1 MSLTST
7 GWVCTME
14 SCAWSAWTMTGRSWR
29 GGGTTASIKTRVG
42 ILKKKKHLGKSQTSA
57 HNIWTDASSL
67 HPHTHRRH
75 GLVQRACDVLGAVH
89 RPEGVCRQPA
99 GERSARGPAGAG
111 RHLRLHRSGSAAPD
125 TQSEHTGT
133 GRGILRF
140 SVVIS
145 HRDSTK
151 RAVPLQLAMFACT
164 WTQRFLVDVKR
175 YNRGRLPHHTKLK
188 QTYGFQS
195 ADVNVPLIS
204 LQKWTFWCLEI
215 TLCLAG
221 KAASGEG
228 VQRSHLN
235 GNRAKARWGTN
246 YGLLHLHLSTYLHDK
261 VRKRNN
267 KHGRVISCCAT
278 TGCDCSKVASAVLT
292 HWQMAELLHHGL
304 KALQVRPAVTTNMKH
319 H

>member
-1 MSLTST
+1 M
-7 GWVCTME
+7 
-14 SCAWSAWTMTGRSWR
+14 
-29 GGGTTASIKTRVG
+29 
-42 ILKKKKHLGKSQTSA
+42 
-57 HNIWTDASSL
+57 
-67 HPHTHRRH
+67 
-75 GLVQRACDVLGAVH
+75 LGAVH

-133 GRGILRF
+133 CRGILSF

-145 HRDSTK
+145 NRDSTK
-151 RAVPLQLAMFACT
+151 SRLH
-164 WTQRFLVDVKR
+164 VDVKR
-175 YNRGRLPHHTKLK
+175 YSRDRQPHHTKLK
-188 QTYGFQS
+188 QTDVFQS
-195 ADVNVPLIS
+195 AGVNMPLMS
-204 LQKWTFWCLEI
+204 PQKWTFWCLEI

-246 YGLLHLHLSTYLHDK
+246 YALLHLHLSTYLHDK
-261 VRKRNN
+261 VKKHNN

-278 TGCDCSKVASAVLT
+278 TGCDCSEVASAVLT
-292 HWQMAELLHHGL
+292 HWQMAELLHRGL